1 MMFWSLT
8 LCDKQ
13 RKMLTQEFRTFIHN
27 MEKEFGGDEDNDP
40 VIVERIQRTLRI
52 IFETLVRNGLEDRY
66 TSDRALQHLRS
77 DLRVS
82 LEQEDLLPYGLMFFS
97 SGESYMRI
105 WRSFFTNTV
114 SVWRIRLI
122 MSRLTKMKT
131 KRFDSFGGKKLNGG
145 GSDRSISCVIL
156 VKIIELHLKTDL

>member
-66 TSDRALQHLRS
+66 TSDRALRHLRS

-97 SGESYMRI
+97 SGGVLHEDLEIILHEYG
-105 WRSFFTNTV
+105 
-114 SVWRIRLI
+114 L
-122 MSRLTKMKT
+122 
-131 KRFDSFGGKKLNGG
+131 
-145 GSDRSISCVIL
+145 CVANP
-156 VKIIELHLKTDL
+156 VDYVAPDDDED